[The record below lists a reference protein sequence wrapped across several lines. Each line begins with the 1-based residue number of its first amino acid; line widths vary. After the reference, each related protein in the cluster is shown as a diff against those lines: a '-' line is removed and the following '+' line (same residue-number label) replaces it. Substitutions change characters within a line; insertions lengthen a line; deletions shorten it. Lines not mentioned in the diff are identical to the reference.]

1 VYGTIYKSRT
11 LRQGLRTATRKR
23 TTKKPIKFKTM
34 KKETNINEK
43 LFNLQQEIGTVSK
56 DASNPFYKNKYFD
69 INSLIK
75 QLQPLLKKHRL
86 LLLQPIEEDMVVSKL
101 ICVDGTGAT
110 ISGLKLPVIAD
121 PQKLGSCITYYRR
134 YTLSSLLGLQAED
147 DDANAASGVTEEQK
161 QQLLRKWLNQNTPEY
176 SKAIEFIKGGGSV
189 EAIKSKYMVSKKVQ
203 DELAKL

>member
-1 VYGTIYKSRT
+1 
-11 LRQGLRTATRKR
+11 
-23 TTKKPIKFKTM
+23 M
-34 KKETNINEK
+34 KKEISINEK
-43 LFNLQQEIGTVSK
+43 LFNLQQEIGAVSK
-56 DASNPFYKNKYFD
+56 DTSNPFYKSKYFD

-161 QQLLRKWLNQNTPEY
+161 WLNPNTPEF

>member
-1 VYGTIYKSRT
+1 
-11 LRQGLRTATRKR
+11 
-23 TTKKPIKFKTM
+23 M
-34 KKETNINEK
+34 KKEISINEK
-43 LFNLQQEIGTVSK
+43 LFNLQQEIGAVSK
-56 DASNPFYKNKYFD
+56 DASNPFYKSKYFD

-161 QQLLRKWLNQNTPEY
+161 WLNPNTPEF

-189 EAIKSKYMVSKKVQ
+189 EAIKSKYKVSKKVQ